1 MRLPHQVLGFPYKK
15 DKDGSYLYGI
25 FQRNSDKEIWQG
37 IAGGVESFDKS
48 YLEAFKREAYEE
60 AHIDKNSKVIEL
72 ESMCTIPVLKV
83 AKNFIWGE
91 ETLLIY
97 EHSFGVE
104 VQNQI
109 IKLSKDHK
117 EMKWLSYEDAI
128 KILTYDSNKN
138 ALWELNYK
146 LNKEEIMTNSK
157 EYLNKEVEVT
167 IDRQLGSKHPKH
179 GFVYSLNYGYIEN
192 TVSGDGEEL
201 DAYVLGHFDPVEK
214 IKGKVIAII
223 HRTNDNDDKL
233 IVSANDKN
241 YTDDQIRA
249 LTEFQEQYFESEI
262 WR

>member
-15 DKDGSYLYGI
+15 EKDGSYLYGI

-60 AHIDKNSKVIEL
+60 ANIDKNSKVIEL
-72 ESMCTIPVLKV
+72 KSMCTIPVPKIT
-83 AKNFIWGE
+83 KNFIWGE

-109 IKLSKDHK
+109 IKLSKEHK
-117 EMKWLSYEDAI
+117 KMKWLSYEDAL

-146 LNKEEIMTNSK
+146 LNEEKFMTNSK
-157 EYLNKEVEVT
+157 EYLTYKLK
-167 IDRQLGSKHPKH
+167 QLNPEAIKSAI
-179 GFVYSLNYGYIEN
+179 SNIEDM
-192 TVSGDGEEL
+192 GL
-201 DAYVLGHFDPVEK
+201 
-214 IKGKVIAII
+214 
-223 HRTNDNDDKL
+223 
-233 IVSANDKN
+233 
-241 YTDDQIRA
+241 
-249 LTEFQEQYFESEI
+249 
-262 WR
+262 